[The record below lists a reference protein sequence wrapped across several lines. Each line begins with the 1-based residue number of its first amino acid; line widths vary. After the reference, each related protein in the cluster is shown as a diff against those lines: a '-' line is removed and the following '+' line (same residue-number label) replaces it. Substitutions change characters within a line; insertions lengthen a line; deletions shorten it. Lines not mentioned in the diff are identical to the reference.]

1 MADNRGHMLAVQMG
15 GQNWLVDPA
24 DISEALPLPPLT
36 PVPLTKPWLRGV
48 MNAHGSLYCVTDLA
62 AYLQQGAASGEHENR
77 VLVLADREAHAAL
90 LVENVVGLREVGGW
104 TRSETD
110 GQIQYCDEQGAIW
123 RKLDVPGLLE
133 QPAFLQTGIEG
144 A

>member
-1 MADNRGHMLAVQMG
+1 MLGVQVA
-15 GQNWLVDPA
+15 GQNWLVDAA

-48 MNAHGSLYCVTDLA
+48 TNVRGNLYSVVDLA
-62 AYLQQGAASGEHENR
+62 AYLQQGAASGDHGNR
-77 VLVLADREAHAAL
+77 VLVLAGSDAHAAL
-90 LVENVVGLREVGGW
+90 LVDRVLGLHEVEGW
-104 TRSETD
+104 TRSEAE
-110 GQIQYCDEQGAIW
+110 GQIQYCDEQGAAW

-133 QPAFLQTGIEG
+133 QPAFLQIGIEG